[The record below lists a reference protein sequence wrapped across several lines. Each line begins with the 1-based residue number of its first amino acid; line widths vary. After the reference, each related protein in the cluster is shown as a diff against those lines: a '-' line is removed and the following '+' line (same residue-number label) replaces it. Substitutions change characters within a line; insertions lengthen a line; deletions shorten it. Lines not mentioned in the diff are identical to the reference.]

1 MQKAHDTES
10 ESQALSNNSNSS
22 NKDDKRR
29 SRRRATNDSPDVRAS
44 KLISYILRHGA
55 VKEGLELR
63 DDGSI
68 LVSELLAFPRLKSMS
83 FEKLKQIVDTD
94 NKKRYVLFQES
105 QGSAEPVWYI
115 RATQGHTLE
124 VKQLPLVK
132 ITPEN
137 MPDCI
142 VHGTIKSKI
151 PLIMKGGLSR
161 MARTHIHFATG
172 LPSDKAVISG
182 MRTTADAFIYID
194 KVKAIKD
201 GIEFYLSENGVVLS
215 EGLDKSGLIPPSYF
229 EKVELKNID
238 K

>member
-1 MQKAHDTES
+1 MQKTRVTES
-10 ESQALSNNSNSS
+10 QVPSNNSNQS
-22 NKDDKRR
+22 NKDDKQR
-29 SRRRATNDSPDVRAS
+29 SRRRTKNDSPDVRAS
-44 KLISYILRHGA
+44 KLISYLLRHGA
-55 VKEGLELR
+55 VKEGLKLR

-68 LVSELLAFPRLKSMS
+68 LVSELLAFPRLQSMS
-83 FEKLKQIVDTD
+83 FEKLSQIVDTD

-137 MPDCI
+137 IPDCI
-142 VHGTIKSKI
+142 VHGTMKSKL
-151 PLIMKGGLSR
+151 PLIMKSGLSR

-172 LPSDKAVISG
+172 LPSNKAVISG

-194 KVKAIKD
+194 KAMAMKD

-215 EGLDKSGLIPPSYF
+215 EGLDKSGVIPSSYF
-229 EKVELKNID
+229 EKVELKDID